1 MISLSPN
8 KACKTKKVSFCET
21 VRMKRT
27 LHINDY
33 TQREIEATWYSKAE
47 KEHIRREILQ
57 TVQLMESGRIADI
70 DDVVY
75 CQRGLEFR
83 TDQGARL
90 RQGNKD
96 LSREAVLDEQ
106 DFQECSGYSDIEAI
120 ASVYSEIS
128 YQCRVAALMM
138 GLSDAKTVERLDL
151 SMCESAKL
159 LDGSRCFGKST
170 AKRSTIRQMFSVAA

>member
-1 MISLSPN
+1 MIFQSPN

-33 TQREIEATWYSKAE
+33 TQREIEATWYSKADME
-47 KEHIRREILQ
+47 PIRREILQ
-57 TVQLMESGRIADI
+57 TVQLMESGRTADI
-70 DDVVY
+70 DDVIY

-83 TDQGARL
+83 TEQGARL
-90 RQGNKD
+90 RQRNKD

-120 ASVYSEIS
+120 ASVYVHST
-128 YQCRVAALMM
+128 YQCQVAAHIL
-138 GLSDAKTVERLDL
+138 GLTDAKIIESLNM
-151 SMCESAKL
+151 SAYESAKIL
-159 LDGSRCFGKST
+159 QSSRCFASPI
-170 AKRSTIRQMFSVAA
+170 ARRSTIRQILSIAA